1 MVPAPDKKMLPVQ
14 VLLVEDETLIRKF
27 VAEELVEAGF
37 QVVEASSALE
47 ALAYI
52 EAGGKV
58 DVVLTDIHMPGRLN
72 GLDVAEYFR
81 RSFPEIPVIIASG
94 NAGPGKLE
102 FEFLPKPYTP
112 LEAVGLIL
120 RLTKAKTV

>member
-1 MVPAPDKKMLPVQ
+1 MVPAPDKKTLPVQ
-14 VLLVEDETLIRKF
+14 VLVVEDETLIRKF

-37 QVVEASSALE
+37 QVIEASSALE

-58 DVVLTDIHMPGRLN
+58 DVVLTDLHMPGPLT

-81 RSFPEIPVIIASG
+81 RAFPETPVIITSG
-94 NAGPGKLE
+94 SAGPGTLG
-102 FEFLPKPYTP
+102 FEFLAKPYTP
-112 LEAVGLIL
+112 LQAVGLIL
-120 RLTKAKTV
+120 RLTKAKV